1 MRWVPR
7 NLFVLSV
14 CLLISGCT
22 SFDPTHFWKYNRG
35 DNVMNDD
42 GYFSVPVAE
51 IHAATTQPT
60 APQANE

>member
-42 GYFSVPVAE
+42 E

-60 APQANE
+60 APQTNE